1 MTTKTY
7 FMTIHTEGALLPPD
21 LLQRIL
27 DRTLDGLRPEEDYH
41 IYGQTLTEAINT
53 AWNTLQ
59 GVWTAF
65 KERRDTLPQTEN
77 GFALTRDR
85 WLLPLFRAL
94 DFGRLETAKPRQ
106 LNDKEY
112 PVSHSWG
119 NVPIHLVSFRHDLD
133 KRLGGTSP
141 HGLLQVVLNN
151 DDNALWGMVSNG
163 HYLRLLRDNASLTR
177 QAYVEFDLQA
187 IMDGGIF
194 SDFVLLWLLCHPSRF
209 ELLPDQPVC
218 WLEKWMRTAQDDGTR
233 AYDQLRQGVQDA
245 IERLGTGFYAQNP
258 ELRRAIT
265 GGKLP
270 PLQFYHELLRLVYRM
285 IFLIVAE
292 DRDLLHLPDAD
303 PTARQRYAHYYS
315 MRRLRQLAGKRR
327 GTTHSDL
334 YEMVKWLMNALRG
347 DAHPSISQQLGLP
360 ILGSFLFNAQSI
372 PHLNTCTIRNDDF
385 LGAIRHITYFMDKA
399 THTYRLVDYRNMGSE
414 ELGSVYEALLEM
426 NPQIS
431 ENRFKLTI
439 TSGNE
444 RKTTGSYYT
453 PTALIEVLL
462 KTSLDPILQRAK
474 REGENAIL
482 ALKICDPACGSGHF
496 LIAAAHRT
504 GRVLAQLRT
513 GDDEPTSQ
521 ALNKAVRDVISHC
534 IYGVDLNPMAVE
546 LCKVNLWLESLEA
559 GKPLTFL
566 DHRILIGNSLFGTT
580 PALMQNG
587 IPNEA
592 FAVLT
597 GDYKQVVNEYKGINR
612 GELKARQRGQLSI
625 FEQLPADYAY
635 LTRAMHALEAIP
647 QDNIAQIHEIERRYH
662 EIAQNPEYRKA
673 KLLADAWCAAF
684 VWEKIAPNHDLPM
697 PMTDRLYRIFEANS
711 DNLPAEYMSYIPYI
725 AQLAHQYHF
734 FHWHIAFPDVFVVN
748 TSPIPPVDEYRDADE
763 NRRGLPW
770 QAPTNTA
777 GGGDNPHGWTGGFDC
792 VLGNPPWERIKLQEK
807 EWFAQR
813 APDIAN
819 APNAN
824 ARKKMIDHLRETENP
839 LYLDFMADLRKAE
852 GESHYARNSNRF
864 PLCGR
869 GDVNTYA
876 LFAEVAR
883 NLLNPNG
890 RAGIIVPSGIATDD
904 TTKFFFQDVVDS
916 QSLAAFYDF
925 ENRLGIFPAIDS
937 RMKFALMGLS
947 NGGSA
952 QANFTFFALDV
963 ADLENPDK
971 QITLS
976 PADIAIINPN
986 TRTAPT
992 FRTRRD
998 ANITKRVYQR
1008 VPILIQEEP
1017 LINPWGMSFLRM
1029 FDMSNDSHL
1038 FRTADDLKVQGY
1050 RLDGNWFVNGD
1061 DVYLP
1066 LYEAKMMDF
1075 YDHRTAQVVIS
1086 ETAMVRQGQPD
1097 YVTLDQH
1104 QDPYFMVMPR
1114 YWVNIANVGE
1124 KIAGKSYTLGF
1135 RRISSP
1141 TNERTA
1147 IFCLLPLSGIGDNV
1161 FLLQF
1166 LNDMESKFIASCI
1179 ANTSSFILDY
1189 ITRQKMGGLN
1199 MNFFIVKQLPTL
1211 PPQVYTPD
1219 LLGFIV
1225 PRVAELTYTAW
1236 DMQAFARDIGYDGAP
1251 FMWDEYRR
1259 FVMRCELDA
1268 LYFHLYGISRDDVD
1282 YILDTFPIVK
1292 RKDETQHGEYLT
1304 KRAILTLYDE
1314 LARLPQVQIPAPKG
1328 DGTVLVPD
1336 VRQFVSELNPPPA
1349 DDAVRHEEVSS

>member
-1 MTTKTY
+1 MTTPTY
-7 FMTIHTEGALLPPD
+7 FTTIHTEGALLPPD

-27 DRTLDGLRPEEDYH
+27 DRTLDGLRPEEDYQ

-65 KERRDTLPQTEN
+65 KERRDALSATEN
-77 GFALTRDR
+77 GLALTRDR
-85 WLLPLFRAL
+85 WLMPLFRAL
-94 DFGRLETAKPRQ
+94 DFGRLETARPRQ

-112 PVSHSWG
+112 PVSHTWG
-119 NVPIHLVSFRHDLD
+119 DIPIHLVSFRHELD
-133 KRLGGTSP
+133 KRTGGTSP
-141 HGLLQVVLNN
+141 HSLLQVVLNN

-194 SDFVLLWLLCHPSRF
+194 SDFALLWLLCHPSRF
-209 ELLPDQPVC
+209 EHGREC
-218 WLEKWMRTAQDDGTR
+218 WLEKWMRTAQNDGTR

-245 IERLGTGFYAQNP
+245 IERLGTGFYAQN
-258 ELRRAIT
+258 RALLDTI
-265 GGKLP
+265 GGK
-270 PLQFYHELLRLVYRM
+270 QFYHELLRLVYRM

-303 PTARQRYAHYYS
+303 PTARERYARYYS
-315 MRRLRQLAGKRR
+315 MRRLRDLAMKRR
-327 GTTHSDL
+327 GTHHRDL

-360 ILGSFLFNAQSI
+360 ILGSDLFDAQAIPNLNA
-372 PHLNTCTIRNDDF
+372 CTIRNDDF
-385 LGAIRHITYFMDKA
+385 LAAIRHITYFIDKA
-399 THTYRLVDYRNMGSE
+399 TNTYRLVDYRNMGSE

-431 ENRFKLTI
+431 DERRFVLTI

-474 REGENAIL
+474 RGGENAIL

-496 LIAAAHRT
+496 LIAAAHRI
-504 GRVLAQLRT
+504 GRVLAQIRT

-566 DHRILIGNSLFGTT
+566 DHRILMGNSLFGTT
-580 PALMQNG
+580 PALMQQG

-592 FAVLT
+592 FTMLT
-597 GDYKQVVNEYKGINR
+597 GDHKQMVNEYKGINR
-612 GELKARQRGQLSI
+612 GELKARASGQRSI
-625 FEQLPADYAY
+625 FDQLPADYTY
-635 LTRAMHALEAIP
+635 LTRAMNALEDIP
-647 QDNIAQIHEIERRYH
+647 QDNIAQIHEIERRYLAL
-662 EIAQNPEYRKA
+662 AQNPEYRKA
-673 KLLADAWCAAF
+673 KLLADGWCAAF
-684 VWEKIAPNHDLPM
+684 VWEKNGFNHDLPM
-697 PMTDRLYRIFEANS
+697 PITDRLYRQLEENP
-711 DNLPAEYMSYIPYI
+711 DNLSLVDSRYIPHI
-725 AQLAHQYHF
+725 ARLADEYHF
-734 FHWHIAFPDVFVVN
+734 FHWHIAFPDVFVVE
-748 TSPIPPVDEYRDADE
+748 TS
-763 NRRGLPW
+763 
-770 QAPTNTA
+770 
-777 GGGDNPHGWTGGFDC
+777 DNPHGWTGGFDC

-813 APDIAN
+813 APEIAN

-824 ARKKMIDHLRETENP
+824 ARKQMIDHLRETENP
-839 LYLDFMADLRKAE
+839 LYLDFLADLRKAE
-852 GESHYARNSNRF
+852 GESHYARSSNRF

-876 LFAEVAR
+876 LFAETAR
-883 NLLNPNG
+883 QLLHPNG

-904 TTKFFFQDVVDS
+904 TTKFFFQDVVDT
-916 QSLAAFYDF
+916 QSLVAFYDF
-925 ENRLGIFPAIDS
+925 ENRDGVFPAVHRS
-937 RMKFALMGLS
+937 FKFALMGLS

-963 ADLENPDK
+963 ADLDHPDK

-992 FRTRRD
+992 FCTRRD
-998 ANITKRVYQR
+998 ADITKRVYER

-1017 LINPWGMSFLRM
+1017 VINPWGISFMAMFHMSA
-1029 FDMSNDSHL
+1029 DSGL
-1038 FRTADDLKVQGY
+1038 FRTADDLKAGGY
-1050 RLDGNWFVNGD
+1050 GLDGNWFVKD
-1061 DVYLP
+1061 EDVYLP

-1097 YVTLDQH
+1097 YVTLAQH
-1104 QDPYFMVMPR
+1104 QDPYFMPMPR
-1114 YWVNIANVGE
+1114 YWVNIANVEE
-1124 KIAGKSYTLGF
+1124 KIGNGEWLLGF
-1135 RRISSP
+1135 RDITSG
-1141 TNERTA
+1141 TNERTTVSSLIPTA
-1147 IFCLLPLSGIGDNV
+1147 GVGHKLPLMFIDKEMKKV
-1161 FLLQF
+1161 FRTC
-1166 LNDMESKFIASCI
+1166 IISCM
-1179 ANTSSFILDY
+1179 NSFAFDY
-1189 ITRQKMGGLN
+1189 ISRQKIGGVN
-1199 MNFFIVKQLPTL
+1199 MTFFIVKQLPTL

-1219 LLGFIV
+1219 LLAFIV

-1268 LYFHLYGISRDDVD
+1268 LYFHLYGISREDVD

-1292 RKDETQHGEYLT
+1292 RKDEAQHGEYLT
-1304 KRAILTLYDE
+1304 KRAILTLYDD
-1314 LARLPQVQIPAPKG
+1314 LAGLPQVQIPAPKG
-1328 DGTVLVPD
+1328 EGTVLVPD
-1336 VRQFVSELNPPPA
+1336 VRGFVSELNPPPA
-1349 DDAVRHEEVSS
+1349 DDAVRHEA